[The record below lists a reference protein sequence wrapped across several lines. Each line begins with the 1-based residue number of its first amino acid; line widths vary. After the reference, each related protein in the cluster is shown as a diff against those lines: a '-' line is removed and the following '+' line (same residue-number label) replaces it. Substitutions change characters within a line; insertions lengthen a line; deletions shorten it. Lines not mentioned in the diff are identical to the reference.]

1 MYKRIYMV
9 IDTSINGVSYLFLI
23 EMFRATGSI
32 GRGTNIRTDWI
43 RREWMSS
50 RITLHPHPFAI
61 DDFFFLYGKRRDT
74 LQTARGR
81 RVDWSITPL
90 KKSNPGS
97 PGDDNGGRCVSI
109 ATSNFRTNYSRPAI
123 L

>member
-61 DDFFFLYGKRRDT
+61 DDFFFYTEKGETRYRP
-74 LQTARGR
+74 RG
-81 RVDWSITPL
+81 VEELI
-90 KKSNPGS
+90 
-97 PGDDNGGRCVSI
+97 GR
-109 ATSNFRTNYSRPAI
+109 
-123 L
+123 LLH